1 MIERNVILTAARDLM
16 IRQGIRNTGLDELT
30 KSLGI
35 SKKTIYTHFTDKASL
50 LYEVVQSN
58 LDALADSIRNAE
70 GSSANAINEF
80 ISVTS
85 DIIDSNITWQS
96 TSLQDLQAYCYPAYE
111 QCMKFKQHVLEDFL
125 YKNFSRGAK
134 EEFYTNNW
142 DSKLLVENALF
153 MMDNCCAVIGKRNQH
168 LSPLSVKNYFITHF
182 LFGLCGPSGRAMV
195 ERQLSGLTLEN

>member
-1 MIERNVILTAARDLM
+1 MIDRNVILTAARDLM
-16 IRQGIRNTGLDELT
+16 IRHGVRNTGLDELT

-50 LYEVVQSN
+50 LNEVIQLN
-58 LDALADSIRNAE
+58 IDRLTESIRNAE
-70 GSSANAINEF
+70 ESSANAISEF

-111 QCMKFKQHVLEDFL
+111 QCMKFKQHILEDFL
-125 YKNFSRGAK
+125 YKNFSRGIK
-134 EEFYTNNW
+134 EEFYSGNW
-142 DSKLLVENALF
+142 DSRLLVENALF

-168 LSPLSVKNYFITHF
+168 FSALSVKNYFVSHF

-195 ERQLSGLTLEN
+195 ERQLSAITLEN